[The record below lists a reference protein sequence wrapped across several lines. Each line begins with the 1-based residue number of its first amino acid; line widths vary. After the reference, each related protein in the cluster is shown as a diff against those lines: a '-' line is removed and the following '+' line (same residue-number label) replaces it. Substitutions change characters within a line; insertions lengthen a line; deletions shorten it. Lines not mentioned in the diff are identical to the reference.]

1 MSTETINATLAQERL
16 AVKAARQRI
25 DERELER
32 AIYQAANHAGLSQ
45 RQISDIVGIH
55 SQATVQRI
63 LRRLTED
70 PSLLDERP
78 AEIIDRRAAG
88 MIDDRDMMERL
99 LNWKYSFGGVVRI
112 VGVATDAYTTGD
124 WDDIEMA
131 FYRGLLSDDEFQTL
145 ATRHLKS
152 MGSGTRR

>member
-1 MSTETINATLAQERL
+1 MATETINAATAQKRL

-32 AIYQAANHAGLSQ
+32 AIFQAANHAGLSQ

-70 PSLLDERP
+70 PSLLDETP
-78 AEIIDRRAAG
+78 AEIIDRRVAG
-88 MIDDRDMMERL
+88 MIDDHEMMERL

-112 VGVATDAYTTGD
+112 DGVATDAYTTGD

-131 FYRGLLSDDEFQTL
+131 FYRGLLGDDEFQAL

>member
-1 MSTETINATLAQERL
+1 MSASTSNGATAQQRL
-16 AVKAARQRI
+16 AVKAARQRVH
-25 DERELER
+25 ERDLER
-32 AIYQAANHAGLSQ
+32 AIYHSATHEGLSQ
-45 RQISDIVGIH
+45 RQISDTVGGR

-70 PSLLDERP
+70 PSLLEEKP
-78 AEIIDRRAAG
+78 AEIIDHRTAG
-88 MIDDRDMMERL
+88 MIDDQDMMERL

-112 VGVATDAYTTGD
+112 DGVATDAYTTGD

-145 ATRHLKS
+145 AERQLKS
-152 MGSGTRR
+152 I

>member
-1 MSTETINATLAQERL
+1 MSTETIDTITARERL
-16 AVKAARQRI
+16 AVNAARQRI

-32 AIYQAANHAGLSQ
+32 AIHHAANHAGLSQ

-63 LRRLTED
+63 LRRVTED
-70 PSLLDERP
+70 PSLLDETP

-88 MIDDRDMMERL
+88 MIDTDDMMKRL

-112 VGVATDAYTTGD
+112 DGVATDAYTTGD

-131 FYRGLLSDDEFQTL
+131 FYRSLLSDDEFQAL
-145 ATRHLKS
+145 AEHHLKS
-152 MGSGTRR
+152 I

>member
-1 MSTETINATLAQERL
+1 MSTSASGAATAQQRL
-16 AVKAARQRI
+16 AVKAARQRVHQR
-25 DERELER
+25 DLERE
-32 AIYQAANHAGLSQ
+32 IYHSATREGLSQ
-45 RQISDIVGIH
+45 RQISDTVGGR

-70 PSLLDERP
+70 PSLLEEKP

-88 MIDDRDMMERL
+88 MIDDQDMMERL

-112 VGVATDAYTTGD
+112 DGVATDAYTTGD

-131 FYRGLLSDDEFQTL
+131 FYRGLLSDNEFQ
-145 ATRHLKS
+145 AIAESQLKS
-152 MGSGTRR
+152 I